1 LAPGRRLILVEPLL
15 FLAILRAA
23 VTVKSMILRRSR
35 PTDPRLVL
43 GSALALA
50 LPFGANLVAFAQ
62 SPVTQVPLRSTLPS
76 ATAPSADD
84 AIRQHDQEL
93 DSVRS
98 QQRQSV
104 DSQAKLRLQIEA
116 LSEDRRG
123 LNQQLIESAA
133 AVRDVEAKIDDAQS
147 RLQSLDAREQV
158 FQKSLD
164 ERRSAIIE
172 ILAALQR
179 VGQRPPPALLV
190 RPEDALKA
198 LRTAITLGAVVPD
211 MRAEADAIAG
221 DLAELSR
228 VRKDIVSERAT
239 LSQNLDRLANEQL
252 RLNMLIDARQKKQ
265 ATTEQALDTERQ
277 HAVDLSHQVDNLKDL
292 IAKLEA
298 SLTPATRAVRD
309 SARGIEADSTRP
321 KLAALGDPGRL
332 APAIAFANARGHLRL
347 PVNGVPIRTFGASDG
362 VGGTQKGLSIATHA
376 GAQITAPCDGWV
388 VYAGPFRSYGQL
400 LILNAGGGYHVLL
413 AGMERIS
420 VDLGQFVLTGE
431 PVAVMGGQAQLSA
444 AVAIGSKKPALY
456 VEFRK
461 DGTPIDPSPWWAT
474 NEGEKARG

>member
-1 LAPGRRLILVEPLL
+1 
-15 FLAILRAA
+15 
-23 VTVKSMILRRSR
+23 VKSMILRRSR

-98 QQRQSV
+98 LQRQSV

-298 SLTPATRAVRD
+298 SLTPATRAARD

-347 PVNGVPIRTFGASDG
+347 PVNGVPIRAFGASDG